1 MSKNEDLDFIKS
13 VTMSPVYDVAKV
25 SSMQELFGYS
35 NKNVKIYLKRED
47 KQSVKSFKLRGAYHK
62 IKSLTENQLKNG
74 VIAAS
79 AGNHAQGV
87 ALSAKNLSIKS
98 LIVMPKTT
106 PDIKV
111 NAVINHGSEVLLHG
125 DNYSEAADYCKQINQ
140 ELKMEFIHPFDD
152 ELVVAGQ
159 ATIGKE
165 ILEQLPEVTHV
176 FVPIGGGGLI
186 SGVSKFI
193 KLINPKVKIIGV
205 EPEDSSAMKQSI
217 LANKI
222 IELEHVG
229 IFADGVAVKR
239 VGNLTFE
246 YTKKYVDEIITVS
259 TDEICFAIQQIFES
273 TRTVVEPSGALAMAA
288 VNRYIFDQTSY
299 AVAICSGANINFERL
314 QFIAERTLL
323 GSGKESL
330 YSVVLKE
337 EPGALFEFCNK
348 IINGYNINEFG
359 YRLKDRTKAH
369 IFIGVKSVSNDDSYK
384 FVKSLE
390 EHSYKYENLSDDDI
404 TKQHVR
410 YMIGGTPKVQVN
422 EKIYL
427 IEFPERP
434 GALYEFL
441 SKISTK
447 FNISLFHYRSLGGD
461 IGKVMIGFEYDN
473 ISELENDIKNTGFD
487 FEEARS
493 KSITDFL

>member
-1 MSKNEDLDFIKS
+1 MNNTEELNFIKA

-25 SSMQELFGYS
+25 SSLQEFNGLS
-35 NKNVKIYLKRED
+35 KANTKIFLKRED

-62 IKSLTENQLKNG
+62 IKSLTENQLNNG
-74 VIAAS
+74 VITAS

-87 ALSAKNLSIKS
+87 ALSAKKLDIKS
-98 LIVMPKTT
+98 VIVMPKTT
-106 PDIKV
+106 PEIKI
-111 NAVINHGSEVLLHG
+111 NAVKKLGSEVVLFG
-125 DNYSEAADYCKQINQ
+125 DNYSEAADHCEQLNKD
-140 ELKMEFIHPFDD
+140 LRMEFIHPFND
-152 ELVVAGQ
+152 EGVITGQ

-165 ILEQLPEVTHV
+165 ILEQLPEVSHV

-186 SGVSKFI
+186 SGVSRFI

-205 EPEDSSAMKQSI
+205 EPDDSSAMMQSI
-217 LANKI
+217 CANEI
-222 IELEHVG
+222 IELDQVG

-239 VGNLTFE
+239 VGDLTFE
-246 YTKKYVDEIITVS
+246 ITKKYVDEIMTVS

-273 TRTVVEPSGALAMAA
+273 TRSIVEPSGALAMAA
-288 VNRYIFDQTSY
+288 INKYNFDETSNS
-299 AVAICSGANINFERL
+299 VAICSGANINFERL

-330 YSVVLKE
+330 FSVQLKE
-337 EPGALFEFCNK
+337 KPGSLLEFCNK
-348 IINGYNINEFG
+348 IIDGYNINEFG
-359 YRLKDRTKAH
+359 YRLKDRNDAH
-369 IFIGVKSVSNDDSYK
+369 IFIGVKSASTKDKINFVDSLDEQGY
-384 FVKSLE
+384 S
-390 EHSYKYENLSDDDI
+390 YENLSNDDI

-410 YMIGGTPKVQVN
+410 YMIGGSPKIEIK

-434 GALYEFL
+434 GALFEFL

-461 IGKVMIGFEYDN
+461 IGKVMIGFEYQN
-473 ISELENDIKNTGFD
+473 LHALEKDIENTGFK
-487 FEEARS
+487 FEEAIS
-493 KSITDFL
+493 KSIKNFL